1 MAGGQG
7 TISTEKSMSHQKRGY
22 TFQFLTLLT
31 FTFLCTQGVQ
41 FHYLESWTRCLLANR
56 KLLRECEGWRW
67 AVYIYGTKFLP
78 IKSKFH
84 DVSSKNYL
92 ILYESVS

>member
-1 MAGGQG
+1 MAIIIIILVMAGGQG

-41 FHYLESWTRCLLANR
+41 FHYLES
-56 KLLRECEGWRW
+56 
-67 AVYIYGTKFLP
+67 
-78 IKSKFH
+78 
-84 DVSSKNYL
+84 
-92 ILYESVS
+92 